1 MLWLSWWLRLIRA
14 GLGFESTLE
23 LKDQFLVFFAHSWSL
38 SAQIAGA
45 RKAGGPYSDLGKN
58 ALVATPAEDI
68 APPIQVPRIHQSW
81 ERETLPRKAW

>member
-1 MLWLSWWLRLIRA
+1 MLIRA

-23 LKDQFLVFFAHSWSL
+23 LKDQFLVFFARSWSL
-38 SAQIAGA
+38 SAQLLLGWIAGA